1 MIGWWYGVEEV
12 NPENNIVNP
21 CYKTLSYRIKKI
33 REKIARLKAKLFTKI
48 EINLAENIDT
58 VKEHLQQES
67 QMQEALSVYSV
78 QADLLCKERKETPY
92 YIKVKDM
99 PIAIKFNKLKTES
112 KLFMNTIRMIVY
124 RAETSVANL
133 LAPNYS
139 KSENEIR
146 ILVKKIISSDA
157 DLIPDYEGKTLLVRL
172 HSLSTP
178 RANHAVN
185 ELCAILNETET
196 IYSGTDLKLIYECL
210 F

>member
-1 MIGWWYGVEEV
+1 
-12 NPENNIVNP
+12 
-21 CYKTLSYRIKKI
+21 
-33 REKIARLKAKLFTKI
+33 
-48 EINLAENIDT
+48 
-58 VKEHLQQES
+58 
-67 QMQEALSVYSV
+67 
-78 QADLLCKERKETPY
+78 
-92 YIKVKDM
+92 
-99 PIAIKFNKLKTES
+99 
-112 KLFMNTIRMIVY
+112 MNTIRMIAY

-178 RANHAVN
+178 RANHAVK

-196 IYSGTDLKLIYECL
+196 IYPGTDLKLIYESL
-210 F
+210 S